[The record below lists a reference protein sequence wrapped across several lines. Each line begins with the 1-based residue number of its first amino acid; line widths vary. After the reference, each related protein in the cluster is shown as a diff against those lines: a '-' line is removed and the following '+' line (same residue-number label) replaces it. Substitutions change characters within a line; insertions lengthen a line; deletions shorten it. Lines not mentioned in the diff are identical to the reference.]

1 MAVAQMPAPAGAPN
15 NPVLPEC
22 ERGRSTGVAAA
33 LGITP
38 CTWWVP
44 NADPLAPR
52 GGLVAVSLARLSFLE
67 DPQ

>member
-15 NPVLPEC
+15 DPVVPRG
-22 ERGRSTGVAAA
+22 ERARSAGAAAA

-52 GGLVAVSLARLSFLE
+52 GALVAVSLPRLSFLE